1 MNDERLGALLHDS
14 SAWPASGPPPRFAA
28 VAEGLHTSHLQ
39 QLGEH
44 LAQLAGQVSR
54 YGHVINASQ
63 QPALER
69 PPLTHALPSVLA
81 CGLRIA
87 RLTQRA
93 GGSWS
98 ETLPVG
104 AAASGSV
111 SAWQQPATC
120 EQSSGSNAPAV
131 DSLGHS
137 AAPAPNSRQGGGA
150 SAHVLPAALDA
161 CSWVGGA
168 AEQQSALSSSGLAG
182 DAADCQHNAGSL
194 HHRCQD
200 AGSTGGAPQLMF
212 ATLPSDA
219 GGAQSWRE
227 PHAGEEHIAA
237 LRRVAVCSRN
247 LEAAW
252 TQQFAQPAALSE
264 ILGVS
269 DGSQHSCPPDGTSDA
284 AAAQLP
290 WQQRLVT
297 ALQLL
302 EVLIDSCVLGDDSQL
317 LASAHASAL
326 ATSMLKLLELH
337 LHVRDI
343 LSQSSGKH
351 RVNPRPCLLP
361 VQPGMRSVT
370 RHCRTFGCPCR
381 SRKGRCEQLAHTY
394 GRNSPSDLRQQTA
407 VCVSALSAYGAAWE
421 TVRSHA

>member
-1 MNDERLGALLHDS
+1 MPAEQRCCRSRLRFKPPVLASFNMLALPCRKGNGMNDESLGALLHDS
-14 SAWPASGPPPRFAA
+14 SAWPASGPPQRFAA

-39 QLGEH
+39 QLGEY
-44 LAQLAGQVSR
+44 LAQLAVQISR
-54 YGHVINASQ
+54 YGQVADASA

-69 PPLTHALPSVLA
+69 LSLTHTLPNVLA
-81 CGLRIA
+81 CGLRVA
-87 RLTQRA
+87 RLTQHA

-104 AAASGSV
+104 ASATGSV
-111 SAWQQPATC
+111 SAWQQAATC

-137 AAPAPNSRQGGGA
+137 AAPAPGSRQGGNA
-150 SAHVLPAALDA
+150 AAHVLPAALDA

-182 DAADCQHNAGSL
+182 DAADCQLNANSAQYRG
-194 HHRCQD
+194 QD
-200 AGSTGGAPQLMF
+200 AGRADRAPQLMV

-219 GGAQSWRE
+219 AGAQSWCE
-227 PHAGEEHIAA
+227 PHAGEEYTAA
-237 LRRVAVCSRN
+237 LRRVAVCSKK

-252 TQQFAQPAALSE
+252 MQQFAQPAALSE

-269 DGSQHSCPPDGTSDA
+269 DGSQHSCPPEDDSDA

-297 ALQLL
+297 VLQLL

-317 LASAHASAL
+317 RASPHASAP

-343 LSQSSGKH
+343 LSQSSGEH

-361 VQPGMRSVT
+361 V
-370 RHCRTFGCPCR
+370 
-381 SRKGRCEQLAHTY
+381 
-394 GRNSPSDLRQQTA
+394 
-407 VCVSALSAYGAAWE
+407 
-421 TVRSHA
+421 